1 MKKYAIIFVLLLCLG
16 AKAQNDKRDYLL
28 GKSMEILLNV
38 FKATNTYY
46 VDSVSAEKMVI
57 DATDAML
64 SKLDPYTVY
73 MPSSDMEE
81 FEAMTTGKYGGVGS
95 LIRQRGEWVEIAEP
109 FRNTPSDRAGLK
121 AGDRILS
128 INETDLRG
136 ASADKVSALL
146 KGEPGTT
153 FKLKISPIKDTTAVV
168 ELTLRRE
175 QILQPSVPYYGFVA
189 PGVGYFRLDSF
200 TEDCSQEV
208 RTAVEAL
215 KKTGSLTSLIIDLRG
230 NGGGVVGEAVK
241 MASLFVPKG
250 SEIVS
255 LKGKIKEFNAT
266 YTTKTEP
273 IEEKLP
279 LVVLMNSSS
288 ASAAEILA
296 GAFQDLDRAVI
307 IGQRSFGKGLVQST
321 KDVGYDSYLKV
332 TTAKY
337 YTPSG
342 RCIQALDYA
351 HRKDDGSVGQIPD
364 SLIQEHKTS
373 AGRKVYSGGGI
384 QPDIKTEHE
393 YYGKFTAILI
403 GYGFTDDFANLY
415 AAKNTTQDIDKFV
428 VTDDIYDEFV
438 KFMSDK
444 TIEYESA
451 TMIKLKELKL
461 WAERE
466 KYDDRLKDE
475 FAAIERKITD
485 DKMAELRTFAGE
497 LKEVLGESIINRWH
511 YIAGSIEYSLRYDK
525 DLKRAI
531 EVLTNSEEYNK
542 IVTTQDTEKN

>member
-168 ELTLRRE
+168 ELTLKRE
-175 QILQPSVPYYGFVA
+175 QILQPSVPYYGFVT

-351 HRKDDGSVGQIPD
+351 HRKDDGSVRQIPD

-428 VTDDIYDEFV
+428 VTDEIYDEFV